1 MNYRYV
7 RALWVAV
14 VVVIAIGLPA
24 QSQNVRLNILT
35 GDDLALRKMVLV
47 KKSNERITNFVKI
60 DSYEPETGVFVIEDP
75 TGEPIRISVS
85 DIQRLEFEQSV
96 RQQAPMAQNGPWE
109 IRPTLGSGMKYKVAK
124 GALRVEA
131 GDLVLPGS
139 STSDAI
145 PAPTNVGSQ
154 PSARHGGTITNTKV
168 VEAKSLTVDDATN
181 SFLIVVQ
188 NVTYTM
194 ETWGGGS
201 RASGIVK

>member
-1 MNYRYV
+1 MNDTYLRT
-7 RALWVAV
+7 LWIAV
-14 VVVIAIGLPA
+14 VAVIAIGLPA
-24 QSQNVRLNILT
+24 QSQDVRLNILK
-35 GDDLALRKMVLV
+35 GDDFALRKMVLV
-47 KKSNERITNFVKI
+47 KKSSERISNFVKI
-60 DSYEPETGVFVIEDP
+60 DSYEPEAGIFVIEGP
-75 TGEPIRISVS
+75 TGETTRISVS

-109 IRPTLGSGMKYKVAK
+109 IRPTFGSGMKYKVAK

-131 GDLVLPGS
+131 GDLVIPGS
-139 STSDAI
+139 STSNAI
-145 PAPTNVGSQ
+145 PAPTNAGSQ

-168 VEAKSLTVDDATN
+168 MEAESLTVDDAAN